1 MKKCDFSSKA
11 KCWKNKSWGFYCD
24 CVGLSVKCGK
34 RGLLVWHSRTLYAI
48 PSSIQSVGKK
58 RRWYLAGRGRRLVA
72 QCIVPCLPPARIHF
86 DSFVTSFGPL
96 PHESRVTTLL
106 PPTSPLTLLFII
118 RYQRSDSIFHSCS
131 LPPSVFVVVLSAL
144 EWHMTFPASLKL
156 KEPQVY

>member
-96 PHESRVTTLL
+96 PHESRHFCHRRLRSL
-106 PPTSPLTLLFII
+106 YYSLSGI
-118 RYQRSDSIFHSCS
+118 RDLIPFSIRVPS
-131 LPPSVFVVVLSAL
+131 LPPYL
-144 EWHMTFPASLKL
+144 
-156 KEPQVY
+156 